1 MPAEEK
7 KQTRN
12 EIRTLKTLL
21 EWKAPTR
28 PFKKRSK
35 EFFST
40 VLTIAALVVTILV
53 FLKEWFAILAVVAFV
68 FLVFVTNKIPPEE
81 VEHKITTRGIVTG
94 ENEYRWEQLG
104 RFWFE
109 EKYGQKILCVE
120 NFTFP
125 RLLMMLIDQVDEKKL
140 KETLLSYLPQENP
153 PQAWVDK
160 ASQWLTTKISLEE
173 TK

>member
-7 KQTRN
+7 KQSQT
-12 EIRTLKTLL
+12 ESRTLKTLL
-21 EWKAPTR
+21 EWKAPAR

-40 VLTIAALVVTILV
+40 VLTIAALIVIILV

-68 FLVFVTNKIPPEE
+68 FLVFVTGKIPPQEAKHE
-81 VEHKITTRGIVTG
+81 VTTRGIVTG
-94 ENEYRWEQLG
+94 GKEFRWEQLG

-109 EKYGQKILCVE
+109 KKYGQKILCVE

-125 RLLMMLIDQVDEKKL
+125 PLLMMLLGQTDEEKL
-140 KETLLSYLPQENP
+140 KKILLDYLPQETP
-153 PQAWVDK
+153 PQTWMDK
-160 ASQWLTTKISLEE
+160 ASQWLTTKISLED
-173 TK
+173 TP

>member
-7 KQTRN
+7 KQSQT
-12 EIRTLKTLL
+12 ESRTLKTLL
-21 EWKAPTR
+21 EWKAPAR

-40 VLTIAALVVTILV
+40 VLTIAALIVIILV
-53 FLKEWFAILAVVAFV
+53 FLKEWFAILAVAAFV
-68 FLVFVTNKIPPEE
+68 FFVFVSGKIPPEE

-94 ENEYRWEQLG
+94 GKEFRWEQLG

-120 NFTFP
+120 NFTTP
-125 RLLMMLIDQVDEKKL
+125 RILMMLVGQTEEEKL
-140 KETLLSYLPQENP
+140 KKILSDYLPQEAP
-153 PQAWVDK
+153 PKTWMDK
-160 ASQWLTTKISLEE
+160 ASQWLTTKISLE
-173 TK
+173 

>member
-7 KQTRN
+7 KQN
-12 EIRTLKTLL
+12 QSKSRTLKTLL
-21 EWKAPTR
+21 EWKAPAR

-40 VLTIAALVVTILV
+40 VLTIAALIVIILV
-53 FLKEWFAILAVVAFV
+53 FLKEWFAILAVAAFV
-68 FLVFVTNKIPPEE
+68 FLVFVTGKIPPEE

-94 ENEYRWEQLG
+94 GKEFRWEQLG

-109 EKYGQKILCVE
+109 ERYGQKILCVE
-120 NFTFP
+120 NFTAP
-125 RLLMMLIDQVDEKKL
+125 QVLMMVVGPVEEKKL
-140 KETLLSYLPQENP
+140 KEILLDYLPQETP
-153 PQAWVDK
+153 PQTWLDK
-160 ASQWLTTKISLEE
+160 ASQWLSIKISLEE

>member
-7 KQTRN
+7 KQTQTDS
-12 EIRTLKTLL
+12 RTLKTLL
-21 EWKAPTR
+21 KWETPAR
-28 PFKKRSK
+28 PFKQRNK

-40 VLTIAALVVTILV
+40 ILTITALIVIILV

-68 FLVFVTNKIPPEE
+68 FLVFVTGKIPPEK

-94 ENEYRWEQLG
+94 GKEFRWEQLG

-109 EKYGQKILCVE
+109 ERYGQKILFVE

-125 RLLMMLIDQVDEKKL
+125 RVLMMIINQADEEKL
-140 KETLLSYLPQENP
+140 KKILLDYLPQEAP
-153 PQAWVDK
+153 PKTWLDK
-160 ASQWLTTKISLEE
+160 ASHWLTTKISLE
-173 TK
+173 

>member
-7 KQTRN
+7 KQN
-12 EIRTLKTLL
+12 QSKFRTLKTLL
-21 EWKAPTR
+21 EWKSPAR

-40 VLTIAALVVTILV
+40 VLTIAALIVIILV
-53 FLKEWFAILAVVAFV
+53 FLKEWFAILAVAAFV
-68 FLVFVTNKIPPEE
+68 FLVFVTGKIPPEE

-94 ENEYRWEQLG
+94 GKEFRWEQLG

-109 EKYGQKILCVE
+109 EKYGQKILLVE

-125 RLLMMLIDQVDEKKL
+125 SVLMMVVGPVEEKKL
-140 KETLLSYLPQENP
+140 KEILLDYLPQETP
-153 PQAWVDK
+153 PQTWLDK
-160 ASQWLTTKISLEE
+160 ASQWLTTKISLED
-173 TK
+173 TP